1 MSISK
6 DALEALKTLG
16 LTDYEVAAY
25 VTLITYGE
33 MNASQISSKSGIPYS
48 RIYDVLGRLENKG
61 WIQINRGRPTGYL
74 AKSPIEVVKIVK
86 YNWEETLN
94 RCSKIIIDELQPLYE
109 NSGEAITRNVWILH
123 GKAAIA
129 VKLFEMISNA
139 EESIKFSIP
148 NIDISEEL
156 ISDVISKISRKKNIK
171 MQILT
176 TELSDKIRKVLPP
189 NTEVRL
195 WGKIFGG
202 GLVID
207 NKYTMIILSESADS
221 YLAIYSD
228 HILFAAIAA
237 NYFDSLWNVSRSV

>member
-129 VKLFEMISNA
+129 VKLFEMLSEA

-148 NIDISEEL
+148 NIDIYEEL
-156 ISDVISKISRKKNIK
+156 IYEVISKLSGKKDLKI
-171 MQILT
+171 QILT
-176 TELSDKIRKVLPP
+176 TSLSEDIRKILSHRA
-189 NTEVRL
+189 EVRI

-207 NKYTMIILSESADS
+207 NKYTMIILSESADK
-221 YLAIYSD
+221 YIAIYSD
-228 HILFAAIAA
+228 HILFAAIAS
-237 NYFDSLWNVSRSV
+237 NYFDSLWNVSTTI